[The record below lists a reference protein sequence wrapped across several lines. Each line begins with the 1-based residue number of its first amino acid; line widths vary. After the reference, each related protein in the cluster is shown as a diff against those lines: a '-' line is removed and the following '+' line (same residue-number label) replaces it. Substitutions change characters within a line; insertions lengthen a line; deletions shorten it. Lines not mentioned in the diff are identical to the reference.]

1 MENQPFSN
9 LKHSGI
15 MAQKHRKLPNFSNV
29 IQKEFHVLFIKYT
42 LKIEDQFT
50 QNTNRSSQKKKFFY
64 FHQNK
69 NLFFNKK
76 K

>member
-50 QNTNRSSQKKKFFY
+50 QNNRSSQKKKIFY